1 MDVDKKKTR
10 SNHNVVEQNKERED
24 SLSTHKLTKE
34 KKAKREVFYCAEQ
47 GR

>member
-1 MDVDKKKTR
+1 MWWNKAKKK
-10 SNHNVVEQNKERED
+10 KREHA
-24 SLSTHKLTKE
+24 LATHKLTKE